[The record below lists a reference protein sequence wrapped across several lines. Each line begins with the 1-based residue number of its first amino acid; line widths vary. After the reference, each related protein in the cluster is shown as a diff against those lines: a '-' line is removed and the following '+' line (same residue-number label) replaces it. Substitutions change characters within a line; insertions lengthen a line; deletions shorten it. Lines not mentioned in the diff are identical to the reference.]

1 MDASVCRESLE
12 KLIAAEADALAR
24 LEQVL
29 ENEHAVISR
38 NDIDELERTADARH
52 ACFTELARIQ
62 DERHTLCRMLDVAE
76 DARGLE
82 RLLTWCDPSQ
92 LLQRRWAACA
102 DTAQRCRDW
111 NEKNGALVTARLK
124 RVEGMLN
131 VLTGK
136 PTQAPL
142 YNANGAAQHARSG
155 QMLATRV

>member
-1 MDASVCRESLE
+1 MDANICRESLE

-29 ENEHAVISR
+29 ESEHGVIST
-38 NDIDELERTADARH
+38 NDIDALERTGDARQ

-62 DERHTLCRMLDVAE
+62 DERHSLCRMLDVAQ
-76 DARGLE
+76 DAQGLE
-82 RLLTWCDPSQ
+82 RLLSWCDPS
-92 LLQRRWAACA
+92 LSLQRRWAACA

-111 NEKNGALVTARLK
+111 NEKNGALVAARLQ

-136 PTQAPL
+136 PAHAPL
-142 YNANGAAQHARSG
+142 YNAQGSAQHTRSG
-155 QMLATRV
+155 RMLTTRV